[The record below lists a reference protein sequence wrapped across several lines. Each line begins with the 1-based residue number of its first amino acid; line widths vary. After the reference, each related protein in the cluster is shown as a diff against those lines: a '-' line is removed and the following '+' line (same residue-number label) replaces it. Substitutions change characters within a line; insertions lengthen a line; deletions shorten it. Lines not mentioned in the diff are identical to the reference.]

1 MLDVGP
7 GVRGGISAKTIFNR
21 FRCDQTVYTLENQLY
36 FDTNA
41 RVDFNIPTKLCYDKN
56 IDRYT
61 KAKWLKDI

>member
-7 GVRGGISAKTIFNR
+7 GVRGGISVKTNIFEFFNG

-61 KAKWLKDI
+61 KAK